1 LKGTGLQPAEN
12 FPLSEEGYPSV
23 AKQAAENLKR
33 NEGYGLPRRS
43 EHQPVDKKHN
53 PRTLYRLRKNSG
65 FVSGHDFS
73 RAVNA

>member
-43 EHQPVDKKHN
+43 EH
-53 PRTLYRLRKNSG
+53 
-65 FVSGHDFS
+65 
-73 RAVNA
+73 